1 MRYGYEMC
9 VCGLRYVFVNLE
21 NWTLTIQKRWSAHI
35 NVLMMC
41 GTENWSHSR
50 ELSELTFSPL
60 TAHKMKFNREHTQKV
75 NEFTVKIGTYHRFTT
90 HDRMKRKKRIRPK
103 SIDVI
108 QHASFRFQYASG
120 VVISFFLLSLRRQY
134 LAFVCVCF
142 WFFFFDFLWNAFS
155 LFRVASLLF
164 IFLLRIVIGT
174 GCRCRCYCNSNLFTY
189 LFILLYIWYC
199 FRSFFGLIVNRVCVH
214 MFFFRMFVFILYII
228 LSASQSSFALHHS
241 S

>member
-1 MRYGYEMC
+1 M
-9 VCGLRYVFVNLE
+9 N
-21 NWTLTIQKRWSAHI
+21 AHNPKTVI
-35 NVLMMC
+35 GSHYVLMMC

-90 HDRMKRKKRIRPK
+90 HDRMKRKKKRIRPK

-120 VVISFFLLSLRRQY
+120 VVVSFFYSRYAVNIWHL
-134 LAFVCVCF
+134 CVYVSG
-142 WFFFFDFLWNAFS
+142 FFFFDFLWNAFS
-155 LFRVASLLF
+155 LFRVAFLLF

-199 FRSFFGLIVNRVCVH
+199 FRSFFGLIVNRVCVCAYV
-214 MFFFRMFVFILYII
+214 FFRMFVFILYII